1 MEERLERP
9 LIPRLT
15 AVQWRALAASWLAWL
30 FDGFENY
37 ALVLAAP
44 LAMRELL
51 APEQAPQTPVYI
63 GGLLSATLIGRA
75 TVGMLAGILT
85 DYIGRRRMLMLTIAW
100 YSVSTGLTA
109 LSPSYWF
116 MLLFRF
122 LAGLGLGGEW
132 GPGTA
137 IVAEFWPAHLRGRA
151 AAALQSAFGFGFLL
165 ATLVWL
171 FVSQLGPSAWR
182 LMFLLGILPAL
193 LVLYIRTGISD
204 PELWARAAER
214 RQEIRRRLAAGETV
228 PEEERRLVRFT
239 LAYILTDP
247 VLRRRVVLLLLMSLS
262 TIVGWWSVST
272 WIPQYGS
279 QVAARQGLNP
289 QDWASATAL
298 AYNVGGIIGY
308 VLVGVFADAVGR
320 KPTFIAWYVMSLV
333 MVGVLFGAVADPN
346 WLLVAAAVN
355 GLFTLGQF
363 SWMPIYLAE
372 SFPTAARGTGISLVF
387 DTTRY
392 LAAIGPFVAGYL
404 ITALGG
410 ISSAAMIMGLVYILG
425 LIATP
430 FAGPETRG
438 QPLPD

>member
-30 FDGFENY
+30 FDGFENF

-44 LAMRELL
+44 MAMRELL
-51 APEQAPQTPVYI
+51 APEQAPQTPIYI
-63 GGLLSATLIGRA
+63 GGLLSATLIGWA
-75 TVGMLAGILT
+75 TGGVLAGILT
-85 DYIGRRRMLMLTIAW
+85 DYIGRRRMLLLTIAW
-100 YSVSTGLTA
+100 YSISTGLTA

-116 MLLFRF
+116 MLFFRF
-122 LAGLGLGGEW
+122 LVGLGLGGEW

-137 IVAEFWPAHLRGRA
+137 IVAEFWPPHLRGRA

-165 ATLVWL
+165 ATVVWV

-182 LMFLLGILPAL
+182 VMFLLGILPAL

-204 PELWARAAER
+204 PGLWVRAAER
-214 RQEIRRRLAAGETV
+214 RREIRRRLAAGEAV
-228 PEEERRLVRFT
+228 PEEERKAVRFT
-239 LAYILTDP
+239 LAYILAEPT
-247 VLRRRVVLLLLMSLS
+247 LRRRVILLLLMSLS

-272 WIPQYGS
+272 WVPQYGG
-279 QVAARQGLNP
+279 QVAARHGLNP
-289 QDWASATAL
+289 GEWASATAL

-308 VLVGVFADAVGR
+308 LLVGVFADLVGR
-320 KPTFIAWYVMSLV
+320 KPTFVAWYALALAMVM
-333 MVGVLFGAVADPN
+333 VLFGLVSEPS
-346 WLLVAAAVN
+346 WLLLAAAVN
-355 GLFTLGQF
+355 GVFTLGQF

-387 DTTRY
+387 DSTRY
-392 LAAIGPFVAGYL
+392 LAAAGPFVAGYL

-410 ISSAAMIMGLVYILG
+410 IGSAAMIMGLVYVLG
-425 LIATP
+425 LVATP
-430 FAGPETRG
+430 FAGPETKG
-438 QPLPD
+438 KPLPD